1 MMYMEYDPQRFLP
14 LSEQV
19 CFILLSLAPEPKHG
33 YAISKEIQV
42 LSEGRVVLSVST
54 LYTLLKRLLDD
65 GLIVRSGD
73 ESVLDESGRP
83 RKVYELSELG
93 RRVLAA
99 DLARLRSVLA
109 VAELRFGEEKA

>member
-1 MMYMEYDPQRFLP
+1 MENDLQRFLP

-42 LSEGRVVLSVST
+42 LSQGRVVLSVST

-65 GLIVRSGD
+65 GLIQRSVD
-73 ESVLDESGRP
+73 EAVLDDSGRP
-83 RKVYELSELG
+83 RKVYELTELG
-93 RRVLAA
+93 QRTLAA
-99 DLARLRSVLA
+99 DLARLRSLLA
-109 VAELRFGEEKA
+109 LAELRFGEEEA

>member
-1 MMYMEYDPQRFLP
+1 MEIEPQRFLP

-42 LSEGRVVLSVST
+42 LSQGRVVLSVST

-65 GLIVRSGD
+65 GLIERGGD
-73 ESVLDESGRP
+73 ESILDESGRP
-83 RKVYELSELG
+83 RKVYQLTDLGQSVLS
-93 RRVLAA
+93 A
-99 DLARLRSVLA
+99 DLARLRSILA

>member
-1 MMYMEYDPQRFLP
+1 MENDLQRFLP

-42 LSEGRVVLSVST
+42 LSQGRIMLSVST

-65 GLIVRSGD
+65 GLIERGRD
-73 ESVLDESGRP
+73 ESMLDESGRP
-83 RKVYELSELG
+83 RKVYQLTDFG
-93 RRVLAA
+93 QRVLSA
-99 DLARLRSVLA
+99 DLARLRSLLA
-109 VAELRFGEEKA
+109 VAELRFRERTA

>member
-1 MMYMEYDPQRFLP
+1 MENDSQRFLP

-42 LSEGRVVLSVST
+42 LSQGRIVLSVST

-65 GLIVRSGD
+65 GLIERGGD
-73 ESVLDESGRP
+73 ESVVDESGRP
-83 RKVYELSELG
+83 RKVYQLTDFG
-93 RRVLAA
+93 QRVLSA
-99 DLARLRSVLA
+99 DLARLRSLLA
-109 VAELRFGEEKA
+109 VAELRFGEGKV

>member
-1 MMYMEYDPQRFLP
+1 MENDLQRFLP

-42 LSEGRVVLSVST
+42 LSQGRVVLSVST

-65 GLIVRSGD
+65 GLIERSEDQAIID
-73 ESVLDESGRP
+73 ETGRP
-83 RKVYELSELG
+83 RKVYQLTDLGQSVLS
-93 RRVLAA
+93 V
-99 DLARLRSVLA
+99 DLARLRSILA